1 MCLKMNSL
9 FFLQNFIKSGIQN
22 LSEQGRKWLF
32 NKFMNPRTYDLGK
45 QGRLAFNKKFKIAVF
60 LPQHDGIEYW
70 LGPLLGIK
78 KAGEEFERFGVKME
92 YINYIY
98 SSAAFK
104 KAAQKVLEGE
114 YDGLLFAPIFYD
126 ESVLFLKEFKKV

>member
-1 MCLKMNSL
+1 
-9 FFLQNFIKSGIQN
+9 
-22 LSEQGRKWLF
+22 
-32 NKFMNPRTYDLGK
+32 
-45 QGRLAFNKKFKIAVF
+45 
-60 LPQHDGIEYW
+60 
-70 LGPLLGIK
+70 
-78 KAGEEFERFGVKME
+78 ME

-126 ESVLFLKEFKKV
+126 ESVLFLKEFKTG